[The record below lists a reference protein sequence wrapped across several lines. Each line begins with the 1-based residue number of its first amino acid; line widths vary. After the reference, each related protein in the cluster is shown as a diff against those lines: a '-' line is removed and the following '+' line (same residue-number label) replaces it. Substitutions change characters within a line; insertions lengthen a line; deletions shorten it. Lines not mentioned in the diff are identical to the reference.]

1 MARRLR
7 QVLLLLLVPAG
18 LFAGLCLLMFLTQRS
33 QIFYPVRE
41 STVPGATPTRFA
53 VDGAEIK
60 VWTVSRPGRAALL
73 YFGGNAEDVG
83 ASIGRFADLLP
94 EHSLYFVNY
103 RGYGGSTGK
112 PSERALVGD
121 AIALYDDLRTRHEE
135 IHVLGRSLGSGVAVQ
150 LAVERD
156 VRRLVL
162 VTPFD
167 SLVNVARAHY
177 PWMPV
182 GLLMRDRFDSVS
194 LAPALSSETLVVV
207 AEADEIIP
215 RDRSDALIRAFR
227 DSPRVVVLEGARH
240 NGIDLDLRYLDEVV
254 TVLGRGMER
263 GVPVRPAAVRSRTP
277 PFGGACFRP
286 GPGLRRR
293 RGCRPCCGPG
303 WSRASRP

>member
-18 LFAGLCLLMFLTQRS
+18 LFAGFCLLMFFTQRS
-33 QIFYPVRE
+33 QVFFPVRE
-41 STVPGATPTRFA
+41 STAPGATPTWFA

-60 VWTVSRPGRAALL
+60 IWTIARPGPAALI

-103 RGYGGSTGK
+103 RGYGGSTGE

-121 AIALYDDLRTRHEE
+121 AIALHDHLRTRHEE
-135 IHVLGRSLGSGVAVQ
+135 IHVLGRSLGSGVAAQ
-150 LAVERD
+150 LAGERD

-167 SLVNVARAHY
+167 SLVDVARAHY

-182 GLLMRDRFDSVS
+182 GLLMRDRFDSAS
-194 LAPALSSETLVVV
+194 REASIASEALFVI
-207 AEADEIIP
+207 AGDDEIIP
-215 RDRSDALIRAFR
+215 RARSDELVRAFR
-227 DSPRVVVLEGARH
+227 GGPRVVILEGARH
-240 NGIDLDLRYLDEVV
+240 NGIDLDPRYLDEVA
-254 TVLGRGMER
+254 TFL
-263 GVPVRPAAVRSRTP
+263 SR
-277 PFGGACFRP
+277 
-286 GPGLRRR
+286 
-293 RGCRPCCGPG
+293 
-303 WSRASRP
+303 